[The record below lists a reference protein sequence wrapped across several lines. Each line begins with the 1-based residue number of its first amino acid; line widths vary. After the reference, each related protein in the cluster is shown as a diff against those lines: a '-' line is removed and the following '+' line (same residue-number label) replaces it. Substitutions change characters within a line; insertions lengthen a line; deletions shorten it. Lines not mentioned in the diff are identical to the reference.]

1 MIHYLGDRKK
11 TWLKKI
17 KDIFNKGLEKLKNKL
32 TVMKNTITEL
42 KSGLELI
49 NSRITKAVEWISEL
63 EGRMIEIIAK
73 MYKKEKNE
81 K

>member
-11 TWLKKI
+11 TWLKNI

-63 EGRMIEIIAK
+63 EGRMIEIIAT
-73 MYKKEKNE
+73 MYKKEK